1 MADRRREVVRRPG
14 AADAALTPA
23 PVRLAHNPR
32 RSRCED
38 ETRAPQGAL
47 AVATPTRETHEGLDE
62 AAGPSLFQD
71 TD

>member
-1 MADRRREVVRRPG
+1 MLLCVGKSGGEGGGREVADGRREVVRRPG

-23 PVRLAHNPR
+23 PVCLAHDPR

-47 AVATPTRETHEGLDE
+47 AVATPTRG
-62 AAGPSLFQD
+62 D
-71 TD
+71 T